1 MDTNFLNTLLQIL
14 KYSSFLIGFLIIFNF
29 LVKRYIYKYDNKKQ
43 KSTLNSFNIL
53 IIFTIIL
60 IIIEEFAHKDIAL
73 ISQIFIIILVMKI
86 IYHTLG
92 YYFIKK
98 FGKELQIEEELKSKK
113 LIDSLLNKFYSK
125 IKEELK
131 NENINKENF
140 HKILQNSN
148 LKLDLNNEYILKN
161 GKIFK
166 KQIKYVSNKT
176 TSLIDIGLVVLL
188 AIFAM
193 ALIMPI
199 IKPLN
204 NIFNNDYMF
213 AVFAFLGAYVLNPAF
228 PDMYAF
234 FTFVRN
240 KNIDLEKFISF
251 YDNGKLIKGRIIQMT
266 TSHIMLKDHVQGITL
281 TIPNMNL
288 HNKVISNLDDINEY
302 LGLKRVLTYVVD
314 FDSYNIDK
322 GIKLKTIF
330 KEILCKFQNKTS
342 LISKQEQY
350 NVWLS
355 SHDYG
360 IKITLWYFIK
370 DIEQEEKIKLDL
382 EDYILYETTKAG
394 IDLRTPQLIE
404 LSGTIKK

>member
-1 MDTNFLNTLLQIL
+1 MDTNIINTLFQITKL
-14 KYSSFLIGFLIIFNF
+14 SLALIAFLFVFNF
-29 LVKRYIYKYDNKKQ
+29 LVKKYIYKYDNKKQ
-43 KSTLNSFNIL
+43 KSTLFSFSIL
-53 IIFTIIL
+53 IFFTILFIIVEEFTHNNVAIISKIFVIIL
-60 IIIEEFAHKDIAL
+60 II
-73 ISQIFIIILVMKI
+73 KI
-86 IYHTLG
+86 IYHSLG
-92 YYFIKK
+92 YIFIKK
-98 FGKELQIEEELKSKK
+98 FGKEIQIEEEIKSKK
-113 LIDSLLNKFYSK
+113 LINSLLDKFYSK

-140 HKILQNSN
+140 HEMVQKSN
-148 LKLDLNNEYILKN
+148 LKLDLNNDYILKN

-176 TSLIDIGLVVLL
+176 TSLIDIGLLL
-188 AIFAM
+188 LLSIFAM

-204 NIFNNDYMF
+204 DIFNNDYMF

-228 PDMYAF
+228 PDIYAF

-251 YDNGKLIKGRIIQMT
+251 YDNGNLVKGRIIQMT
-266 TSHIMLKDHVQGITL
+266 TSHVILKDHVRGVTL
-281 TIPNMNL
+281 TVPNMNL
-288 HNKVISNLDDINEY
+288 HNKVINNLGDINEY

-322 GIKLKTIF
+322 GIKLKSIF

-382 EDYILYETTKAG
+382 EDFILYEATKAG

>member
-60 IIIEEFAHKDIAL
+60 IIIEEFAHKNIAL

-382 EDYILYETTKAG
+382 EDYILYETTKVG

>member
-1 MDTNFLNTLLQIL
+1 
-14 KYSSFLIGFLIIFNF
+14 
-29 LVKRYIYKYDNKKQ
+29 
-43 KSTLNSFNIL
+43 
-53 IIFTIIL
+53 
-60 IIIEEFAHKDIAL
+60 
-73 ISQIFIIILVMKI
+73 
-86 IYHTLG
+86 
-92 YYFIKK
+92 
-98 FGKELQIEEELKSKK
+98 
-113 LIDSLLNKFYSK
+113 
-125 IKEELK
+125 
-131 NENINKENF
+131 
-140 HKILQNSN
+140 
-148 LKLDLNNEYILKN
+148 
-161 GKIFK
+161 
-166 KQIKYVSNKT
+166 
-176 TSLIDIGLVVLL
+176 
-188 AIFAM
+188 M

-204 NIFNNDYMF
+204 DIFNNDYMF

-228 PDMYAF
+228 PDIYAF

-251 YDNGKLIKGRIIQMT
+251 YDNGNLVKGRIIQMT
-266 TSHIMLKDHVQGITL
+266 TSHVILKDHVRGVTL
-281 TIPNMNL
+281 TVPNMNL
-288 HNKVISNLDDINEY
+288 HNKVINNLGDINEY

-382 EDYILYETTKAG
+382 EDFILYEATKAG